1 MSEVF
6 HCERRV
12 GFGEV
17 DWARILYYPRFLH
30 HCHLAFEL
38 FMEEAL
44 ARPYASFLEA
54 DDLGFPTVH
63 VETRYMRPIPYGSTL
78 RMAVSVARM
87 GRSSMD
93 VRYVGCID
101 GGEPA
106 ASALVTNVLV
116 RMSSFASLP
125 MPAWVRKGR
134 ERYLEADA

>member
-1 MSEVF
+1 MAEVF
-6 HCERRV
+6 YTERRI

-44 ARPYASFLEA
+44 GRPYAEFLKG
-54 DDLGFPTVH
+54 DDLGFPTVRL
-63 VETRYMRPIPYGSTL
+63 ETQYMRPIPYGCTL
-78 RMAVSVARM
+78 RMKVSVARL

-93 VRYVGCID
+93 VRYVGHVD
-101 GGEPA
+101 EGPPA

-116 RMSSFASLP
+116 TMSSFESIP
-125 MPAWVRKGR
+125 MPSWVREGM
-134 ERYLEADA
+134 ERFLEGE

>member
-1 MSEVF
+1 MPEVF
-6 HCERRV
+6 HAERRI

-44 ARPYASFLEA
+44 ARSYSTFLEE

-63 VETRYMRPIPYGSTL
+63 LETRYMRPIPYGGTL
-78 RMAVSVARM
+78 RMDVSVARL

-93 VRYVGCID
+93 VRYIGRID
-101 GGEPA
+101 EGEPA

-125 MPAWVRKGR
+125 MPTWVREGL
-134 ERYLEADA
+134 ERYLEVGG